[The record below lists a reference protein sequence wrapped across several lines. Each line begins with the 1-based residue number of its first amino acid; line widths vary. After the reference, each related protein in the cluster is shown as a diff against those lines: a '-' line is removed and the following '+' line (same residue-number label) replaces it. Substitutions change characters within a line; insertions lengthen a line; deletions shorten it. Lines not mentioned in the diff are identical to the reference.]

1 MAADLTQPAKLV
13 KTVSADSGDVVVHG
27 ELTVEKHTEIT
38 DYTYRIN
45 CCRVVNNYFTIF
57 WDKLA
62 EVC

>member
-1 MAADLTQPAKLV
+1 MAADLTQTAKLV
-13 KTVSADSGDVVVHG
+13 ETVSADSGDVVMHG
-27 ELTVEKHTEIT
+27 ELTVEEHAEIT
-38 DYTYRIN
+38 NYTNRID